1 MKVTNLV
8 ASERAWRYW
17 QSLSARRQH
26 GLTATPFGDP
36 EWQRKQRE
44 LVQRA
49 MSRGQIT
56 VNPPTLAPAPYPER
70 PPTVNVER
78 KKVARPAKNWRAFQN
93 RSL

>member
-1 MKVTNLV
+1 MKVTNLI

-26 GLTATPFGDP
+26 GQAATPFGDP

-56 VNPPTLAPAPYPER
+56 VNPSTIEPVPASEHVPV
-70 PPTVNVER
+70 VNVKR
-78 KKVARPAKNWRAFQN
+78 KIQPTKP
-93 RSL
+93 